1 MSNEIKADYEQEFLL
16 PPSLEDW
23 VPEDHPV
30 RFIREFVDS
39 MDLEG
44 MGFRE
49 RESEEGRP
57 NYSNDMLLKIWLYG
71 YFERI
76 YSTRSLEK
84 ACKIQLPLI
93 WLTGMHYPDH
103 NTLWRF
109 FRNNRKVIKKVFVH
123 SVKVALRGNLVGL
136 VLQAVDGT
144 KIAADASRYRS
155 LHLKNLEALLDK
167 LEESIDEVF
176 DEIEESEEKESNE
189 PEYKLPLKLQDKKKL
204 RKFINE
210 GIGELSE
217 DEKRSL
223 KEEVEKGL
231 DELERGAT
239 EHLNL
244 TDSESRMMKNG
255 RQLDFCYN
263 AQAAID
269 EKNQVIVAASVTSEG
284 LDNHQLTAMLDEAK
298 ENTGE
303 IPEETVSDSG
313 YFSGEEIKKAEEEGH
328 SVLVNIPANVGSY
341 PAKKD
346 DSFGKKKFIYD
357 SEKDVYICPEGCS
370 LIFEKESKRE
380 RYKARIYRCKK
391 ARDCAFRFQCSKDKR
406 GRSIERTPYDECILR
421 QVEKQK
427 DAGKK
432 ELLSRRKKI
441 VEPVFGWIKRNQR
454 FSRWTFRG
462 LESVNA
468 QWQLVCT
475 TVNLKKILAKWTEGN
490 LVYVC

>member
-1 MSNEIKADYEQEFLL
+1 MSNEIKADYDQEFLL

-39 MDLEG
+39 MDLEA

-244 TDSESRMMKNG
+244 TDSESRMMKNRG
-255 RQLDFCYN
+255 QLDFCYN

-269 EKNQVIVAASVTSEG
+269 DKNQVIVAASVSAEEV
-284 LDNHQLTAMLDEAK
+284 DKHQLTGVLDEAK
-298 ENTGE
+298 ENVGQAS
-303 IPEETVSDSG
+303 EETISDSG
-313 YFSGEEIKKAEEEGH
+313 YFSGEQLKAAEDKRY
-328 SVLVNIPANVGSY
+328 SVLVNIPATVGNNS
-341 PAKKD
+341 AGRDKAFQKKNFTYD
-346 DSFGKKKFIYD
+346 GKQ
-357 SEKDVYICPEGCS
+357 DVYVCPKGS
-370 LIFEKESKRE
+370 KLSFERE
-380 RYKARIYRCKK
+380 VQRKAYRVRIYRCREAKE
-391 ARDCAFRFQCSKDKR
+391 CAFRWQCSKDR
-406 GRSIERTPYDECILR
+406 CGRSIERGPYEDYILR
-421 QVEKQK
+421 QIEKQK
-427 DAGKK
+427 DEAKK
-432 ELLSRRKKI
+432 ALLSKRKKI
-441 VEPVFGWIKRNQR
+441 VEPVFGWIKRNHK

>member
-1 MSNEIKADYEQEFLL
+1 MSNEIKADYDQQYVL

-30 RFIREFVDS
+30 RFIRMFVDS

-71 YFERI
+71 YFEKI

-84 ACKIQLPLI
+84 ACKVQLPLI

-109 FRNNRKVIKKVFVH
+109 FRNNRKVLKKVFVH
-123 SVKVALRGNLVGL
+123 SVKVALKGDLVGL
-136 VLQAVDGT
+136 VLQAIDGT
-144 KIAADASRYRS
+144 KIVADASRRRS
-155 LHLKNLEALLDK
+155 LHWKNLKALLEK
-167 LEESIDEVF
+167 LEESLDDVF
-176 DEIEESEEKESNE
+176 DEIEENEEKESCD
-189 PEYKLPLKLQDKKKL
+189 PGYKLPLKLQDKEEL
-204 RKFINE
+204 ERFISE
-210 GIGELSE
+210 GIKELSQ
-217 DEKRSL
+217 DEKKSL
-223 KEEVEKGL
+223 KEEVEEGL
-231 DELERGAT
+231 DELDEGET

-255 RQLDFCYN
+255 RQIDFCYN
-263 AQAAID
+263 AQAVID

-284 LDNHQLTAMLDEAK
+284 LDNHQLTGMLDEAK

-303 IPEETVSDSG
+303 VPEETISDSG
-313 YFSGEEIKKAEEEGH
+313 YFSGEELKKAEEKGY

-346 DSFGKKKFIYD
+346 DSFGKKRFIYD
-357 SEKDVYICPEGCS
+357 LEKDVYICPKGCS

-380 RYKARIYRCKK
+380 RYKSRIYRCKQ

-441 VEPVFGWIKRNQR
+441 AEPVFGWIKRNNR

-462 LESVNA
+462 LGSVDA
-468 QWQLVCT
+468 QWQLLCT
-475 TVNLKKILAKWTEGN
+475 IVNLKKLFSRWADGVSVFA
-490 LVYVC
+490 L

>member
-1 MSNEIKADYEQEFLL
+1 MSNEIKADYVQEFIL
-16 PPSLEDW
+16 PPSIEDW

-39 MDLEG
+39 MDLEA

-76 YSTRSLEK
+76 YSTRGLEK
-84 ACKIQLPLI
+84 ACKIQIPLI

-109 FRNNRKVIKKVFVH
+109 FRNNRKVIKKVFAH
-123 SVKVALRGNLVGL
+123 SVRVALKGDLVGL

-144 KIAADASRYRS
+144 KIAADASRRRT
-155 LHLKNLEALLDK
+155 LHMKNLKALLEK
-167 LEESIDEVF
+167 LEESLDEVL
-176 DEIEESEEKESNE
+176 EKIEESEEEESSE
-189 PEYKLPLKLQDKKKL
+189 PEYKLPLRLQDKREL
-204 RKFINE
+204 RKFISE
-210 GIGELSE
+210 GIEELSE
-217 DEKRSL
+217 DEKSSL
-223 KEEVEKGL
+223 KGEVKKGL
-231 DELERGAT
+231 DELEREET

-269 EKNQVIVAASVTSEG
+269 EKNQVIVAASVSAEEV
-284 LDNHQLTAMLDEAK
+284 DKHQLTGVLDEAK
-298 ENTGE
+298 ENVGQASK
-303 IPEETVSDSG
+303 ETVSDSG
-313 YFSGEEIKKAEEEGH
+313 YFSGEELKAAEDKGY
-328 SVLVNIPANVGSY
+328 SVLVNIPATVGNNPVGKEKLFDKKNFNY
-341 PAKKD
+341 DAKQD
-346 DSFGKKKFIYD
+346 L
-357 SEKDVYICPEGCS
+357 YICPKEGK
-370 LIFEKESKRE
+370 LTFEKEAQRKNH
-380 RYKARIYRCKK
+380 KVRIYRCREAKE
-391 ARDCAFRFQCSKDKR
+391 CAFRGQCSKDRR
-406 GRSIERTPYDECILR
+406 GRSVERGPYEDYILR
-421 QVEKQK
+421 QIDKQK
-427 DAGKK
+427 DEARKA
-432 ELLSRRKKI
+432 LLNKRKKI
-441 VEPVFGWIKRNQR
+441 VEPAFGWIKRNNK

-475 TVNLKKILAKWTEGN
+475 TVNLKKLFAKWVEGE
-490 LVYVC
+490 LIYTR